1 MRKQRFVISLLL
13 LVFCVA
19 ITGSLA
25 PAYAFNELPLG
36 NGKRAQEVA
45 GAYEEDRS
53 KVYIGGDIVGFTL
66 DLDGV
71 VVTRFGEVNTE
82 AGVAVLKSELREGD
96 RIFAVDGE
104 RIGSA
109 SELSAELNRNADKT
123 SFVFSVERAGEN
135 IEIEVNPLIER
146 VSGRLKLGIEVQEE
160 VSGLGTLVFTEQ
172 DGKFVAL
179 GHSVGSFGGSKA
191 KISGGKVYGGKILG
205 VERGVKGK
213 AGSIKGTLVR
223 KTKLGRVTKNENSG
237 LYGVLNE
244 ADGTLYDVGK
254 RDEIINGK
262 AKIRSGVSG
271 KNEFYEVEI
280 SRAGYAP
287 DAEEKGL
294 IVRVTDEQLI
304 SLTGGIVQGM
314 SGSPIVQNGKIV
326 GAVTHVF
333 VSDPLRGY
341 GIFAD
346 SLKSG

>member
-1 MRKQRFVISLLL
+1 ML

-19 ITGSLA
+19 IIGSLA

-82 AGVAVLKSELREGD
+82 AGIAVLKSELREGD

-109 SELSAELNRNADKT
+109 SELSAALNRNADKT
-123 SFVFSVERAGEN
+123 SFVFSVERAGDN

-160 VSGLGTLVFTEQ
+160 VSGFGTLVFTEQ

-191 KISGGKVYGGKILG
+191 IISGGKVYGGKILG

-294 IVRVTDEQLI
+294 IVRVTDERLI

>member
-1 MRKQRFVISLLL
+1 MRKQRFVISLILF
-13 LVFCVA
+13 VFCVA
-19 ITGSLA
+19 MTGSIA

-109 SELSAELNRNADKT
+109 SELSAALNRNADKT
-123 SFVFSVERAGEN
+123 SFVFSVERAGDN

-244 ADGTLYDVGK
+244 ADGTLYEVGK

-271 KNEFYEVEI
+271 KNEFYDVEI

-294 IVRVTDEQLI
+294 IVRVTDERLI

>member
-1 MRKQRFVISLLL
+1 MRGDNR
-13 LVFCVA
+13 
-19 ITGSLA
+19 SLA

-109 SELSAELNRNADKT
+109 SELSAALNRNADKT

-271 KNEFYEVEI
+271 KNEFYDVEI

-294 IVRVTDEQLI
+294 IVRVTDERLI

>member
-1 MRKQRFVISLLL
+1 MLF
-13 LVFCVA
+13 VFCVA
-19 ITGSLA
+19 ITGSLV

-109 SELSAELNRNADKT
+109 SELSAAINRNADKT

-160 VSGLGTLVFTEQ
+160 VSGLGTLVFTER

-271 KNEFYEVEI
+271 KNEFYDVEI

-294 IVRVTDEQLI
+294 IVRVTDDRLI
-304 SLTGGIVQGM
+304 ALTGGIVQGM
-314 SGSPIVQNGKIV
+314 SGSPIIQNGKIV

>member
-1 MRKQRFVISLLL
+1 MLF
-13 LVFCVA
+13 VFCVA
-19 ITGSLA
+19 IIGSLA

-109 SELSAELNRNADKT
+109 SELSASLNRNADKT

-254 RDEIINGK
+254 RNEIINGK

-294 IVRVTDEQLI
+294 IVRVTDERLI

-314 SGSPIVQNGKIV
+314 SGSPIIQNGKIV

>member
-1 MRKQRFVISLLL
+1 MLF
-13 LVFCVA
+13 VFCVA
-19 ITGSLA
+19 IIGSLA
-25 PAYAFNELPLG
+25 PAYAFNELPIG

-53 KVYIGGDIVGFTL
+53 KVYIGGNIVGFTL

-109 SELSAELNRNADKT
+109 SELSAALNRNADKT

-294 IVRVTDEQLI
+294 IVRVTDERLI

>member
-1 MRKQRFVISLLL
+1 M
-13 LVFCVA
+13 A
-19 ITGSLA
+19 ITGSIA

-109 SELSAELNRNADKT
+109 SELSAALNRNADKT

-191 KISGGKVYGGKILG
+191 KITGGKVYGGKILG

-294 IVRVTDEQLI
+294 IVRVTDERLI

>member
-1 MRKQRFVISLLL
+1 MLF
-13 LVFCVA
+13 VFCVA
-19 ITGSLA
+19 IIGSIA

-109 SELSAELNRNADKT
+109 SELSAALNRNADKT

-294 IVRVTDEQLI
+294 IVRVTDERLI

>member
-1 MRKQRFVISLLL
+1 MLF
-13 LVFCVA
+13 VFCVA
-19 ITGSLA
+19 IIGSLA

-109 SELSAELNRNADKT
+109 SELSAALNRNADKT

-244 ADGTLYDVGK
+244 TDGTLYDVGK

-280 SRAGYAP
+280 SRTGYAP

-294 IVRVTDEQLI
+294 IVRVTDERLI

>member
-1 MRKQRFVISLLL
+1 MLF
-13 LVFCVA
+13 VFCVA
-19 ITGSLA
+19 IIGSLA

-82 AGVAVLKSELREGD
+82 AGVAVLKSELRECD

-109 SELSAELNRNADKT
+109 SELSAALNRNADKT

-179 GHSVGSFGGSKA
+179 GHSVGSFGGSEA

-294 IVRVTDEQLI
+294 IVRVTDERLI

>member
-1 MRKQRFVISLLL
+1 MRKLRFVISLILF
-13 LVFCVA
+13 VFCVA

-82 AGVAVLKSELREGD
+82 AGFAVLKSELREGD

-109 SELSAELNRNADKT
+109 SELSAAINRNADKT
-123 SFVFSVERAGEN
+123 TFVFSVERAGEN

-160 VSGLGTLVFTEQ
+160 VAGLGTLVFTEQ

-271 KNEFYEVEI
+271 KNEFYDVEI

-294 IVRVTDEQLI
+294 IVRVTDERLI
-304 SLTGGIVQGM
+304 ALTGGIVQGM
-314 SGSPIVQNGKIV
+314 SGSPIIQNGKIV

>member
-1 MRKQRFVISLLL
+1 MLF
-13 LVFCVA
+13 VFCVA
-19 ITGSLA
+19 IIGSLA
-25 PAYAFNELPLG
+25 PAYAFNELPIG

-82 AGVAVLKSELREGD
+82 AGVAVLKSELRECD

-109 SELSAELNRNADKT
+109 SELSAALNRNADKT

-160 VSGLGTLVFTEQ
+160 VSGLGTLVFTER

-294 IVRVTDEQLI
+294 IVRVTDERLI

>member
-1 MRKQRFVISLLL
+1 MLF
-13 LVFCVA
+13 VFCVA

-109 SELSAELNRNADKT
+109 SELSAALNRNADKT

-160 VSGLGTLVFTEQ
+160 VSGLGTLVFTDQ

-237 LYGVLNE
+237 LYGVLDE

-294 IVRVTDEQLI
+294 IVRVTDERLI

>member
-1 MRKQRFVISLLL
+1 MLF
-13 LVFCVA
+13 VFCVA

-109 SELSAELNRNADKT
+109 SELSAALNRNADKT

-191 KISGGKVYGGKILG
+191 KISGGKVYCGKILG

-223 KTKLGRVTKNENSG
+223 KTKLGRVTKNENIG
-237 LYGVLNE
+237 LYGVLDE

-294 IVRVTDEQLI
+294 IVRVTDERLI

>member
-1 MRKQRFVISLLL
+1 MLF
-13 LVFCVA
+13 VFCVA
-19 ITGSLA
+19 ITGSIA
-25 PAYAFNELPLG
+25 PAYAFNELPIG

-109 SELSAELNRNADKT
+109 SELSAALNRNADKT

-244 ADGTLYDVGK
+244 ADGMLYDVGK

-280 SRAGYAP
+280 SRAGYGP

-294 IVRVTDEQLI
+294 IVRVTDERLI

>member
-1 MRKQRFVISLLL
+1 MLF
-13 LVFCVA
+13 VFCVA
-19 ITGSLA
+19 ITGSFA

-109 SELSAELNRNADKT
+109 SELSAALNRNADKT

-294 IVRVTDEQLI
+294 IVRVTDERLI

>member
-1 MRKQRFVISLLL
+1 MLF
-13 LVFCVA
+13 VFCVA

-96 RIFAVDGE
+96 RIFAVDKE

-109 SELSAELNRNADKT
+109 SELSAALNRNADKT

-271 KNEFYEVEI
+271 KNEFYDVEI
-280 SRAGYAP
+280 SRAGYAS

-294 IVRVTDEQLI
+294 IVRVTDERLI

>member
-1 MRKQRFVISLLL
+1 M
-13 LVFCVA
+13 A

-82 AGVAVLKSELREGD
+82 AGFAVLKSELREGD

-109 SELSAELNRNADKT
+109 SELSAAINRNADKT
-123 SFVFSVERAGEN
+123 TFVFSVERAGEN

-160 VSGLGTLVFTEQ
+160 VAGLGTLVFTEQ

-271 KNEFYEVEI
+271 KNEFYDVEI

-294 IVRVTDEQLI
+294 IVRVTDERLI
-304 SLTGGIVQGM
+304 ALTGGIVQGM
-314 SGSPIVQNGKIV
+314 SGSPIIQNGKIV

>member
-1 MRKQRFVISLLL
+1 MLF
-13 LVFCVA
+13 VFCVA

-109 SELSAELNRNADKT
+109 SELSAALNRNADKT

-160 VSGLGTLVFTEQ
+160 VSGLGTLVFTERN
-172 DGKFVAL
+172 GKFVAL

-280 SRAGYAP
+280 SRAGYAS

-294 IVRVTDEQLI
+294 IVRVTDERLI

-346 SLKSG
+346 SLKTG

>member
-1 MRKQRFVISLLL
+1 MLF
-13 LVFCVA
+13 VFCVA
-19 ITGSLA
+19 ITGSIA

-82 AGVAVLKSELREGD
+82 AGFAVLKSELREGD

-109 SELSAELNRNADKT
+109 SELSAALNRNADKT

-191 KISGGKVYGGKILG
+191 KITGGKVYGGKILG

-294 IVRVTDEQLI
+294 IVRVTDERLI

>member
-1 MRKQRFVISLLL
+1 MRKQRFVISLMLF
-13 LVFCVA
+13 VFCVA

-53 KVYIGGDIVGFTL
+53 KVYIGGVIVGFTL

-109 SELSAELNRNADKT
+109 SELSAALNRNADKT

-160 VSGLGTLVFTEQ
+160 VSGLGTLVFTDQ

-294 IVRVTDEQLI
+294 IVRVTDERLI

>member
-1 MRKQRFVISLLL
+1 MLF
-13 LVFCVA
+13 VFCVA
-19 ITGSLA
+19 IIGSLA

-45 GAYEEDRS
+45 GAYEEDRN

-109 SELSAELNRNADKT
+109 SELSAALNRNADKT

-160 VSGLGTLVFTEQ
+160 VSGLGTLVFTER

-179 GHSVGSFGGSKA
+179 GHSVGSFGGSKT

-294 IVRVTDEQLI
+294 IVRVTDERLI

>member
-1 MRKQRFVISLLL
+1 MLF
-13 LVFCVA
+13 VFCVA
-19 ITGSLA
+19 IIGSLA

-109 SELSAELNRNADKT
+109 SELSAALNRNADKT

-237 LYGVLNE
+237 LYGVLDE

-294 IVRVTDEQLI
+294 IVRVTDERLI

>member
-1 MRKQRFVISLLL
+1 MLF
-13 LVFCVA
+13 VFCVA
-19 ITGSLA
+19 IFGSLA

-104 RIGSA
+104 KIGSA
-109 SELSAELNRNADKT
+109 SELSAALNRNADKT
-123 SFVFSVERAGEN
+123 SFVFSVEREGEN

-294 IVRVTDEQLI
+294 IVRVTDERLI

-333 VSDPLRGY
+333 VPDPLRGY

>member
-1 MRKQRFVISLLL
+1 MLF
-13 LVFCVA
+13 VFCVA

-82 AGVAVLKSELREGD
+82 AGVAVLKSELKEGD

-109 SELSAELNRNADKT
+109 SELSAALNRNADKT

-160 VSGLGTLVFTEQ
+160 VSGLGTLVFTER

-213 AGSIKGTLVR
+213 AGSIKGALVR

-294 IVRVTDEQLI
+294 IVRVTDERLI

>member
-1 MRKQRFVISLLL
+1 MLF
-13 LVFCVA
+13 VFCVA
-19 ITGSLA
+19 IIGSLA

-109 SELSAELNRNADKT
+109 SELSAALNRNADKT

-223 KTKLGRVTKNENSG
+223 KTKLGRVSKNENSG
-237 LYGVLNE
+237 LYGVLND

-294 IVRVTDEQLI
+294 IVRVTDERLI

>member
-1 MRKQRFVISLLL
+1 MLF
-13 LVFCVA
+13 VFCVA
-19 ITGSLA
+19 IIGSLA

-109 SELSAELNRNADKT
+109 SELSAALNRNADKT

-294 IVRVTDEQLI
+294 IVRVTDERLI

>member
-1 MRKQRFVISLLL
+1 M
-13 LVFCVA
+13 A
-19 ITGSLA
+19 ITGSIA

-53 KVYIGGDIVGFTL
+53 KVYIGGDMVGFTL

-109 SELSAELNRNADKT
+109 SELSAVLNRNADKT

-213 AGSIKGTLVR
+213 AGSIKGTLIR

-294 IVRVTDEQLI
+294 IVRVTDERLI

>member
-1 MRKQRFVISLLL
+1 MLF
-13 LVFCVA
+13 VFCVA
-19 ITGSLA
+19 IIGSLA

-82 AGVAVLKSELREGD
+82 AGIAVLKSELREGD

-109 SELSAELNRNADKT
+109 SELSAALNRNADKT

-294 IVRVTDEQLI
+294 IVRVTDERLI

-314 SGSPIVQNGKIV
+314 SGSPIIQNGKIV

>member
-1 MRKQRFVISLLL
+1 MLF
-13 LVFCVA
+13 VFCVA

-109 SELSAELNRNADKT
+109 SELSAAINRNADKT

-160 VSGLGTLVFTEQ
+160 VSGLGTLVFTDQ

-244 ADGTLYDVGK
+244 ADGTLYEVGK

-271 KNEFYEVEI
+271 KNEFYDVEI

-294 IVRVTDEQLI
+294 IVRVTDERLI
-304 SLTGGIVQGM
+304 ALTGGIVQGM
-314 SGSPIVQNGKIV
+314 SGSPIIQNGKIV

>member
-1 MRKQRFVISLLL
+1 MLF
-13 LVFCVA
+13 VFCVA
-19 ITGSLA
+19 IIGSLA
-25 PAYAFNELPLG
+25 PAYAFNDLPLG

-82 AGVAVLKSELREGD
+82 AGVAFLKSELMEGD

-109 SELSAELNRNADKT
+109 SELSAALNRNADKT

-294 IVRVTDEQLI
+294 IVRVTDERLI

>member
-1 MRKQRFVISLLL
+1 MLF
-13 LVFCVA
+13 VFCVA

-104 RIGSA
+104 KIGSA
-109 SELSAELNRNADKT
+109 SELSAAINRNADKT

-205 VERGVKGK
+205 VERGIKGK

-237 LYGVLNE
+237 LYGVLDE

-271 KNEFYEVEI
+271 KNEFYDVEI

-294 IVRVTDEQLI
+294 IVRVTDERLI
-304 SLTGGIVQGM
+304 ALTGGIVQGM
-314 SGSPIVQNGKIV
+314 SGSPIIQNGKIV

>member
-1 MRKQRFVISLLL
+1 MLF
-13 LVFCVA
+13 VFCVA

-109 SELSAELNRNADKT
+109 SELSAALNRNADKT

-135 IEIEVNPLIER
+135 IEIEINPLIER

-160 VSGLGTLVFTEQ
+160 VSGLGTLVFTER

-244 ADGTLYDVGK
+244 ADGMLYDVGK

-294 IVRVTDEQLI
+294 IVRVTDERLI

>member
-1 MRKQRFVISLLL
+1 MLF
-13 LVFCVA
+13 VFCVA

-82 AGVAVLKSELREGD
+82 AGIAVLKSELREGD

-109 SELSAELNRNADKT
+109 SELSAALNRNADKT

-191 KISGGKVYGGKILG
+191 KISGGKVYGGNILG

-244 ADGTLYDVGK
+244 ADGMLYDVGK

-294 IVRVTDEQLI
+294 IVRVTDERLI

>member
-1 MRKQRFVISLLL
+1 M
-13 LVFCVA
+13 A
-19 ITGSLA
+19 IIGSLA

-109 SELSAELNRNADKT
+109 SELSAALNRNADKT

-179 GHSVGSFGGSKA
+179 GHSVGSFGGNKA
-191 KISGGKVYGGKILG
+191 KITGGKVYGGKILG

-294 IVRVTDEQLI
+294 IVRVTDERLI

>member
-1 MRKQRFVISLLL
+1 MLF
-13 LVFCVA
+13 VFCVA

-82 AGVAVLKSELREGD
+82 AGVAVLKSELREYD

-109 SELSAELNRNADKT
+109 SELSAVLNRNADKT

-294 IVRVTDEQLI
+294 IVRVTDERLI

>member
-1 MRKQRFVISLLL
+1 MLF
-13 LVFCVA
+13 VFCVA

-109 SELSAELNRNADKT
+109 SELSAALNRNADKT
-123 SFVFSVERAGEN
+123 SFFFSVERAGEN
-135 IEIEVNPLIER
+135 IEIEINPLIER

-271 KNEFYEVEI
+271 KNEFYDVEI
-280 SRAGYAP
+280 LRAGYAP

-294 IVRVTDEQLI
+294 IVRVTDERLI

-314 SGSPIVQNGKIV
+314 SGSPIIQNGKIV

>member
-1 MRKQRFVISLLL
+1 MLF
-13 LVFCVA
+13 VFCVA
-19 ITGSLA
+19 IIGSLA

-109 SELSAELNRNADKT
+109 SELSAALNRNADKT
-123 SFVFSVERAGEN
+123 SFVFSVERASEN

-160 VSGLGTLVFTEQ
+160 VSGLGTLVFTER

-294 IVRVTDEQLI
+294 IVRVTDERLI

-346 SLKSG
+346 SLKTG